1 MPIYEYCCEH
11 CDHHK
16 EALQGINDPPLL
28 RCEQCQHDSLK
39 RLLSAS
45 GFRLKG
51 GGWYETD
58 FKTAADKQ
66 KNLVG
71 TPAVAP
77 NPSNTATAP
86 AKAEGSS
93 QDLKPAVKTE
103 SKTTENKTVVDKSS
117 TTE

>member
-11 CDHHK
+11 CHHQK

-28 RCEQCQHDSLK
+28 HCEQCQHDSLK

-71 TPAVAP
+71 TPAVAS
-77 NPSNTATAP
+77 NTSNTATPPVA
-86 AKAEGSS
+86 AEGAS
-93 QDLKPAVKTE
+93 QDAKPTVKTE
-103 SKTTENKTVVDKSS
+103 SKTTESKTVVDKSS

>member
-1 MPIYEYCCEH
+1 M
-11 CDHHK
+11 
-16 EALQGINDPPLL
+16 L

-71 TPAVAP
+71 TPALAP
-77 NPSNTATAP
+77 NTSTTETVP
-86 AKAEGSS
+86 AVAEGSS
-93 QDLKPAVKTE
+93 QDAKPAVKTE
-103 SKTTENKTVVDKSS
+103 SKTTESKAVVDKSS